1 MAQTLHH
8 FEIAQAQQAP
18 PRASVCGDVVR
29 IERTAEAVWM
39 ICCDGVG
46 KGVKAH
52 IAAVM
57 TATRF
62 LTLVRLGGSF
72 REALLALAETQAAA
86 KLGPVQTYTAFSA
99 CRLSPDG
106 TAAVGVYE
114 APGPV
119 QVGPFGAGEIPLNPY
134 VGRQAMIAEGH
145 CRLMPGEALI
155 LMSDGITQAGLGRKW
170 ANGWE
175 TQGVVRYLSGL
186 LGSGVPM
193 DDLPTRLIDQAG
205 LLNDNGPTDDMT
217 VGLAHCRRATLLTV
231 LTGPPQKRSDN
242 GKVVRRFT
250 ETEGLK
256 AVCGGTTTEIVA
268 QEMKCPVKVVL
279 SEDFDLTPPASQIEG
294 IDVVTEGVITLNQVY
309 HLLEVDPTLWEEG
322 GAPALAR
329 LLLSADR
336 IEFWLGGG
344 ESRASNGIRFAQR
357 GLMPRR
363 KIVPLIAARLQAR
376 GKIVTLLTV

>member
-1 MAQTLHH
+1 
-8 FEIAQAQQAP
+8 
-18 PRASVCGDVVR
+18 
-29 IERTAEAVWM
+29 M

-52 IAAVM
+52 VAAVV

-62 LTLVRLGGSF
+62 MTLMRLGLSF
-72 REALLALAETQAAA
+72 REALLTLAETQAAA

-106 TAAVGVYE
+106 SAAVGVYE
-114 APGPV
+114 APGPLL
-119 QVGPFGAGEIPLNPY
+119 VGSFSAGEIPLKPC

-145 CRLMPGEALI
+145 CRLNPGEALL

-175 TQGVVRYLSGL
+175 TQGVVRYLSSL
-186 LGSGVPM
+186 LGSGIPAC
-193 DDLPTRLIDQAG
+193 DLPARLIDQARR
-205 LLNDNGPTDDMT
+205 LNDQGPTDDMS
-217 VGLAHCRRATLLTV
+217 VGLAYCRRATQLTV

-242 GKVVRRFT
+242 AKVVYRFK

-268 QEMKCPVKVVL
+268 HELKCPVKVVL
-279 SEDFDLTPPASQIEG
+279 SDDFDLTPPSSQIEG
-294 IDVVTEGVITLNQVY
+294 IDVVTEGVITLNQVFN
-309 HLLEVDPTLWEEG
+309 LLEVDPAQWEEG
-322 GAPALAR
+322 GATALAR
-329 LLLSADR
+329 LLLTADR
-336 IEFWLGGG
+336 IEFWLGAG
-344 ESRASNGIRFAQR
+344 ESRTGTGIHFTQR
-357 GLMPRR
+357 GLLPRR

-376 GKIVTLLTV
+376 GKIVTLSTV